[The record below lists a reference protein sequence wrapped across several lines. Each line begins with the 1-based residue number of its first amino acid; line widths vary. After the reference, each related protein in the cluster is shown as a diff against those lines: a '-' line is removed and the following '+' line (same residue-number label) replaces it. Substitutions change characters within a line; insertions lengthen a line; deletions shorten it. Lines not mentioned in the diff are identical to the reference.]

1 MRAPAFWQQN
11 GWLPTAF
18 APAAC
23 AWTAVARFR
32 QRTAHPV
39 KASVPVICIGN
50 VTAGGAGKT
59 PTVLTL
65 LAALRAR
72 ATGFPAHVLSR
83 GYGGRHQGPVRVD
96 PDRHRADEV
105 GDEALLLAR
114 AASTWVARDRRAGA
128 EAAIAAG
135 AKLLILDDGFQNPS
149 LAKDFSLLAIDGGFG
164 FGNGRTM
171 PAGPLREPI
180 ADALARADGAVLVG
194 EDRMGVAATIR
205 GIRSDLPV
213 LAARLVPDA
222 NAAATLKGQRV
233 VAFAGIGRPE
243 KFFATLAETGAEI
256 VGRHGFA
263 DHHPFRANEV
273 AALEAEAAA
282 KNARLVTTE
291 KDHVRLPPEAR
302 PRIAALPI
310 ALAFADSTALDRL
323 LAPAFERAAARG
335 ALHG

>member
-23 AWTAVARFR
+23 AWTVVARFR

-39 KASVPVICIGN
+39 KVSVPVICVGN

-59 PTVLTL
+59 PTVLAL
-65 LAALRAR
+65 FAALRAR
-72 ATGFPAHVLSR
+72 ATAHVLSR
-83 GYGGRHQGPVRVD
+83 GYGGRLQGPVRVD
-96 PDRHRADEV
+96 PDRHGADEV

-114 AASTWVARDRRAGA
+114 AAPTWVTRDRRTGA
-128 EAAIAAG
+128 ETAIAAG

-164 FGNGRTM
+164 FGNGRAM

-180 ADALARADGAVLVG
+180 ADALARTDGAVLVG
-194 EDRMGVAATIR
+194 EDRMGIVATIR
-205 GIRSDLPV
+205 SIRPDLPV
-213 LAARLVPDA
+213 LAARLVPEA

-243 KFFATLAETGAEI
+243 KFFTTLFEIGAEI
-256 VGRHGFA
+256 VGRHSFA
-263 DHHPFRANEV
+263 DHHPFRADEV
-273 AALEAEAAA
+273 TALEAEAGA
-282 KNARLVTTE
+282 KNAQLVTTE
-291 KDHVRLPPEAR
+291 KDHVRLLPEAR
-302 PRIAALPI
+302 SRIAALPI
-310 ALAFADSTALDRL
+310 ALAFADPTALDRL
-323 LAPAFERAAARG
+323 LAPFLERVGARG

>member
-39 KASVPVICIGN
+39 KVSVPVICVGN

-59 PTVLTL
+59 PTVLAL

-72 ATGFPAHVLSR
+72 ARSFPAHVLSR
-83 GYGGRHQGPVRVD
+83 GYGGRLQGPVRAD
-96 PDRHRADEV
+96 PDRHGADEV

-114 AASTWVARDRRAGA
+114 AAPTWVARDRRAGA

-135 AKLLILDDGFQNPS
+135 AKLLILDDGFQSPS
-149 LAKDFSLLAIDGGFG
+149 LAKDLSLLAIDGGFG
-164 FGNGRTM
+164 FGNGRAM

-180 ADALARADGAVLVG
+180 ADALARADGSVLVG
-194 EDRMGVAATIR
+194 EDRAGVTATIR
-205 GIRSDLPV
+205 NIRPDLRV

-243 KFFATLAETGAEI
+243 KFFSTLAEIGAEI

-263 DHHPFRANEV
+263 DHYPFRTSEI
-273 AALEAEAAA
+273 AALEAEARAE
-282 KNARLVTTE
+282 NARLVTTE
-291 KDHVRLPPEAR
+291 KDHVRLPPDAR
-302 PRIAALPI
+302 ARIAALPV
-310 ALAFADSTALDRL
+310 ALAFADSTVLDRL
-323 LAPAFERAAARG
+323 LAPVLEHVAVRG